1 MIDRSHAASWNLS
14 HLSFLS
20 FWLLRRVALY
30 EITDFVLRFSVL
42 NLCGTGAW
50 CGTTLHNSCEMVVV
64 LGSYIKALWFF
75 LMQPLPYYTLHAKV
89 KRMHYIVRLNVS
101 SLQRE
106 RES

>member
-30 EITDFVLRFSVL
+30 KITDFVLHFLVL

-50 CGTTLHNSCEMVVV
+50 CGTTLHNACEMIVV

-75 LMQPLPYYTLHAKV
+75 LMQPHPYYTLHAKV